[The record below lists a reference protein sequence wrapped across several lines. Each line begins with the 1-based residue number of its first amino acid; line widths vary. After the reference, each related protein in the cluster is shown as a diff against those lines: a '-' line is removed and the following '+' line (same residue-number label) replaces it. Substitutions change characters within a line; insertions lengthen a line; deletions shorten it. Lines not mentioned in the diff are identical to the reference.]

1 MMDLYLHMGFALIL
15 VSGLIFLLGLFVK
28 KKQDKSSLMKIM
40 GYQSLGPKKGMAMVK
55 VGQEVL
61 LLGVTANDVKLLKTL
76 IGLDEETGHHR
87 SFEQVAATVA
97 ADTAERLDAFTADG
111 ATMDHRQPEKTERV
125 IVANTGDKLKK
136 LRAIKDAL
144 ACN

>member
-1 MMDLYLHMGFALIL
+1 MTDLYLHMGLALVL
-15 VSGLIFLLGLFVK
+15 VSGLVFLLGLFVK
-28 KKQDKSSLMKIM
+28 KKQDKGSLMKVM

-61 LLGVTANDVKLLKTL
+61 LLGVTANDVRLLKTL
-76 IGLDEETGHHR
+76 GNHDEGTAHHR
-87 SFEQVAATVA
+87 SFEQVAATVS
-97 ADTAERLDAFTADG
+97 ADTAEKLETFTAEG
-111 ATMDHRQPEKTERV
+111 GTREQRQEEKADRV

-144 ACN
+144 VCN

>member
-1 MMDLYLHMGFALIL
+1 MMDLYLHMGLALIL
-15 VSGLIFLLGLFVK
+15 VSGLIFLFGIFVK
-28 KKQDKSSLMKIM
+28 KKQDKGSLMKIM

-76 IGLDEETGHHR
+76 SGLDEETGHSR

-97 ADTAERLDAFTADG
+97 SDTAERLEAFTSTGG
-111 ATMDHRQPEKTERV
+111 AIEHRQPEKADRV
-125 IVANTGDKLKK
+125 IVANTSDKLKK

-144 ACN
+144 VCN

>member
-1 MMDLYLHMGFALIL
+1 MMDLYLHMGLALIL
-15 VSGLIFLLGLFVK
+15 VSALIFLLGLFVK
-28 KKQDKSSLMKIM
+28 KKQEKGSLMKIM

-76 IGLDEETGHHR
+76 NGLEDETRHQR
-87 SFEQVAATVA
+87 SFEQVAASVST
-97 ADTAERLDAFTADG
+97 DTAERLGTFTSDCR
-111 ATMDHRQPEKTERV
+111 TIDHGQPEKVDRV
-125 IVANTGDKLKK
+125 IVANTDDKLKK

-144 ACN
+144 VCN

>member
-1 MMDLYLHMGFALIL
+1 MMDLYLHMGLALVL

-28 KKQDKSSLMKIM
+28 KKQDKGSLMKIM

-76 IGLDEETGHHR
+76 SGHDDETGHRR
-87 SFEQVAATVA
+87 SFEQVVATVA
-97 ADTAERLDAFTADG
+97 ADTAERLDTFTAEGGTRDQ
-111 ATMDHRQPEKTERV
+111 RPPETANRV
-125 IVANTGDKLKK
+125 IVANAGDKLRK

-144 ACN
+144 VCN